1 MKQNTIC
8 VISENAIVLDEV
20 ISNMAVA
27 TTGAVV
33 SFTGLVRGMTER
45 SDHQETTHLVY
56 EAYKPMAQKKMMQIA
71 AEIRGRWKFIESIT
85 LIQRV
90 GKLLPGDIAVVIAC
104 SASHRDTGVF
114 EAASYGIE
122 QLKEVVPIW
131 KKEYGPCGESWVEG
145 EHSSPSQN

>member
-1 MKQNTIC
+1 MTQNTVC
-8 VISENAIVLDEV
+8 AISENEIMLDEV
-20 ISNMAVA
+20 ISNMAAV

-33 SFTGLVRGMTER
+33 TFTGLVRGITER
-45 SDHQETTHLVY
+45 GDHYETTHLIY
-56 EAYKPMAQKKMMQIA
+56 EAYKPMAEKKLKQIA

-122 QLKEVVPIW
+122 RLKEVVPIW
-131 KKEYGPCGESWVEG
+131 KKEYSNRGESWVDG
-145 EHSSPSQN
+145 EHSSPSYN